1 MQAKRV
7 KAELQT
13 FEVGITKALN
23 RMLAGKTAQTC
34 FQAEEPVIGETINI
48 TGIKFQGEDE
58 GYPSIEEYI
67 NGTVNCNMLG
77 WSMKNGSCCN
87 MGERLFYDPA
97 EWFFFWFNYDQEI
110 EEESHM
116 AAYNPE
122 TQKLDILH
130 INYSAPENWWI
141 EESTWLIKP

>member
-23 RMLAGKTAQTC
+23 GMLAGESAETR
-34 FQAEEPVIGETINI
+34 FQREEPVIGETINI
-48 TGIKFQGEDE
+48 TGIRFQGEDE

-67 NGTVNCNMLG
+67 NDSVNDNMLC
-77 WSMKNGSCCN
+77 WSKKDGNCCTTDK
-87 MGERLFYDPA
+87 RLFYDPA
-97 EWFFFWFNYDQEI
+97 KWFFFWFNYDQEI
-110 EEESHM
+110 EEPSHV

-122 TQKLDILH
+122 TQKLDILF
-130 INYSAPENWWI
+130 ISYSVPETWCV
-141 EESTWLIKP
+141 EKSTWLTI